1 MSQRGFGAATQ
12 NQELYAWSFALQT
25 SDKFSI
31 DMKQLCQRLC
41 TCMPLIVY
49 FVRVSII
56 NLSVARSLVTFR
68 RCCHPSSFVFFL
80 SSNQTESRFRDRIS
94 GETHHV
100 FDLVRIIFYLS
111 RYRKIIPQNFSSH
124 IVPFGVRRWCRE
136 LRRKVAQKRLWT
148 FSIPRSRLN

>member
-1 MSQRGFGAATQ
+1 MSQKGFGAATQ

-111 RYRKIIPQNFSSH
+111 RISENHSTKLFKSH
-124 IVPFGVRRWCRE
+124 
-136 LRRKVAQKRLWT
+136 
-148 FSIPRSRLN
+148 RSVWRATVMQRAATKSRTKETVNIFHST

>member
-1 MSQRGFGAATQ
+1 MSQKGFGAATQ

-68 RCCHPSSFVFFL
+68 RCCHPSSFVFFFVIKPNRKSISRPNFGGN
-80 SSNQTESRFRDRIS
+80 SSCIRFGENYFLLIQNIGKSFHKTFQVTSFRLACDGDAAESCDEKSHKRDC
-94 GETHHV
+94 EHFPFHV
-100 FDLVRIIFYLS
+100 VD
-111 RYRKIIPQNFSSH
+111 
-124 IVPFGVRRWCRE
+124 
-136 LRRKVAQKRLWT
+136 
-148 FSIPRSRLN
+148 